1 MAHFWV
7 TEKVKMKKILTK
19 LLITQYV
26 LIFGLWLWNKLGT
39 FISWLWH
46 CTEHKRCKVFTFFE
60 NSTFLNFFSL
70 VSVPHMSKTPQKK
83 IFICFKLETLV
94 SMVSVGTYSL
104 PNTQQFASNVKIKFF
119 FGVISVSQGFHNLV
133 LIYKMVILNTIF
145 SSRLVGYSLNVLERS
160 HWQRRNHL

>member
-1 MAHFWV
+1 MR
-7 TEKVKMKKILTK
+7 KILTK
-19 LLITQYV
+19 LLITQNT

-60 NSTFLNFFSL
+60 NSTFLNFF
-70 VSVPHMSKTPQKK
+70 HYYQYTICQKHLRKKFYLLKFRNLGIHGFRQYLLAAKHSTNCIQCENK
-83 IFICFKLETLV
+83 I
-94 SMVSVGTYSL
+94 
-104 PNTQQFASNVKIKFF
+104 F
-119 FGVISVSQGFHNLV
+119 FGVISVSQGFLNLV